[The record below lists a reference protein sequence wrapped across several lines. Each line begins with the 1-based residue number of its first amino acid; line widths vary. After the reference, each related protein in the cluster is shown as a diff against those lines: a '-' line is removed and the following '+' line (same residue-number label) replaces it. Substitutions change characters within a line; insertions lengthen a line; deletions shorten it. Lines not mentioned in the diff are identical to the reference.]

1 MSPELLAAA
10 NDAIDSQRES
20 ILASRD
26 QSRQQ
31 ADAAAAEQ
39 GPQVGNT
46 PSPAGG
52 EWADGSPHSDKLSG
66 YPRMDVGNLL
76 TLPTPLSNPFREM
89 AAHPAIVQRLN
100 WIQGPGFK
108 LNTLG
113 FTIVSERGC
122 GGQALHANGTPLC
135 KQRAPQQP
143 KDPAAEPRCCLAGGA
158 VNAFDLHDGRF
169 HAGSL
174 NVAWQLHDVDKEQDG
189 GFVVYVSR
197 LRSTLRP
204 QLLAEDNPVARRIPG
219 SHKASYPCPTED
231 PGHPRVHELGVVQ
244 PRVRAGDA
252 VIFMGAATTHGAWAV
267 TGERPRRA
275 SLFSYVS
282 RHEALINRP
291 ALASL

>member
-66 YPRMDVGNLL
+66 YPRMDIHNLL

-135 KQRAPQQP
+135 KQRAPQP

-197 LRSTLRP
+197 LRSTLRARNCW
-204 QLLAEDNPVARRIPG
+204 QKTTLLRAESQAATKLRTLARRRTP
-219 SHKASYPCPTED
+219 
-231 PGHPRVHELGVVQ
+231 
-244 PRVRAGDA
+244 
-252 VIFMGAATTHGAWAV
+252 AT
-267 TGERPRRA
+267 RA
-275 SLFSYVS
+275 STSSAWCS
-282 RHEALINRP
+282 RASAP
-291 ALASL
+291 ATPSSSWAPPRHTAHGL